1 MSLPREVAMVLHS
14 QRVGYDAFQG
24 TSGLLE
30 DSFSAVITGRA
41 SQKAL
46 MTEIELRPF
55 VNVHASPRAGNQ
67 HLEKPL
73 PYRTPI
79 FELVE

>member
-1 MSLPREVAMVLHS
+1 MMLSRALSA
-14 QRVGYDAFQG
+14 
-24 TSGLLE
+24 LLE

-55 VNVHASPRAGNQ
+55 VNVHAIRAG
-67 HLEKPL
+67 EEEPL
-73 PYRTPI
+73 LDRLRYPNWSSDANGVHD
-79 FELVE
+79 ESK